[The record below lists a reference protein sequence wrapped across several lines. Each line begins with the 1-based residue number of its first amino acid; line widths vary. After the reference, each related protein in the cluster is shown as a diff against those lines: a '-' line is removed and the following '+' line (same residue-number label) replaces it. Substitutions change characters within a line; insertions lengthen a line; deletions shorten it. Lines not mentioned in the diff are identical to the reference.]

1 MNKRK
6 NCFNDKTKPQKKAN
20 KKKSLIY
27 MANSILMCKQKNCSV
42 PLCFVSVS
50 NKFVE
55 AIVVAVFVV
64 IVTGAVDAI

>member
-1 MNKRK
+1 ME
-6 NCFNDKTKPQKKAN
+6 
-20 KKKSLIY
+20 KKKKKQPQRQNKATKESEQKREIY
-27 MANSILMCKQKNCSV
+27 VANSILMCKQKNCSV
-42 PLCFVSVS
+42 PLCFVSAC